1 MRGIPA
7 LKHIFAIAMGA
18 VFVMGAAQ
26 VAFAGEYR
34 VGIAP
39 SEPDQGGKNRH
50 VVIEGVVA
58 SVSEDGALLVVDKGE
73 EDTDAAD
80 DVTVQLTDQT
90 KVSPKGTAVTEGA
103 LVRIVAQSAEDETAP
118 LIATMVSVKKEAPDR
133 KAPEKGK
140 HARPVK
146 ACGVISELPE
156 ANEDGALL
164 GEWVV
169 EVLGLATN
177 RFMVTEQTKVVPP
190 DVPAEVGGSACF
202 QAMQVE
208 GEWIAKLVQLKA
220 KPKLSHR
227 KGATKIILHGSM
239 VGDPPED
246 LAAEWSL
253 EIALS
258 DGSTKTLVVRP
269 DTEIEGELADGA
281 ALVVHAVE
289 ETDASGAKVLVA
301 EKIKVADCDEE
312 GAGKAEGAVHFK
324 GTVSSIADDVWTIA
338 TEEEDLTV
346 VVDDE
351 TKIIGLDEG
360 ADPVGR
366 DVSGHAKRAEDG
378 ELVARLIKFETV

>member
-73 EDTDAAD
+73 EDTDPAD

-90 KVSPKGTAVTEGA
+90 KVSPKGTALTEGA